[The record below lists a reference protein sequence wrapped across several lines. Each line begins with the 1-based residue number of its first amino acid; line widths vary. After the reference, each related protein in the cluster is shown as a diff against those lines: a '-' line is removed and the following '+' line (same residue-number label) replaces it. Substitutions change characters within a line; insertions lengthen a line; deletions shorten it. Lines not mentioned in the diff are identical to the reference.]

1 MIYKISKNNGDNTD
15 NANTDINDNGN
26 INDHEN
32 IPGNQENNIRHQNF
46 Y

>member
-15 NANTDINDNGN
+15 NANTDSNVNGN

-32 IPGNQENNIRHQNF
+32 IPGNQENNIRHRNF